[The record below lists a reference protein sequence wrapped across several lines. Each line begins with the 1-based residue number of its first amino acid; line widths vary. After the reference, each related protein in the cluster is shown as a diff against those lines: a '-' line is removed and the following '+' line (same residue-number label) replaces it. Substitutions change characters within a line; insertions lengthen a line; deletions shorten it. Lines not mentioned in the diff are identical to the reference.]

1 MSINHFSSD
10 LPETHYWWPQQ
21 QHHYHH
27 TMEPSS
33 AKTPPSR
40 PNTTTAAAFW
50 PNSHL
55 YRPISAHNPHNS
67 AAFSFD
73 LNNEEEDEAPAIE
86 DERESNARIISAK
99 QEEDKE
105 IVPKEPLFE
114 KPLTPSDVGKLN
126 RLVIPKQHAEKYFP
140 LSGGGGG
147 GNNDS
152 GGEKGLL
159 LSFEDESGKG
169 WRFRYSYW
177 NSSQSY
183 VLTKGWSRFVKE
195 KRLDAGDVVLFERH
209 RLDGDRLFI
218 GWRKRRAGGPSQ
230 GGQEGTGAAQA
241 QPATSGGGGGGWTRV
256 YFPSGHHPYPQ
267 QLQQYHH
274 DDGHGPAVPY
284 QPDCLRPAAGVLQN
298 QTTAA
303 ASANSKRL
311 RLFGVNLECQ
321 QQPDH
326 DSETSSEPPTTPEA
340 SSTWTQDQA
349 HYQFH
354 SYNPRLHHSYFN
366 HHNHMDINFS
376 GDMNQTG
383 YRQG

>member
-10 LPETHYWWPQQ
+10 LPETLWWAQQ

-33 AKTPPSR
+33 TKSPAASTP
-40 PNTTTAAAFW
+40 NTTTTAAAFW

-55 YRPISAHNPHNS
+55 YRPISANNPHNS

-73 LNNEEEDEAPAIE
+73 LNNEEEDEATVIE
-86 DERESNARIISAK
+86 DERENKAHITK
-99 QEEDKE
+99 QEEDRE

-147 GNNDS
+147 NNDS

-159 LSFEDESGKG
+159 LSFEDESGKA

-218 GWRKRRAGGPSQ
+218 GWRRRSAGGASQ
-230 GGQEGTGAAQA
+230 GQEGTGAAQA
-241 QPATSGGGGGGWTRV
+241 QPAMAGGGGGGWTRV

-267 QLQQYHH
+267 QLQQYH
-274 DDGHGPAVPY
+274 DDGHGHGPALLPY
-284 QPDCLRPAAGVLQN
+284 QPDCLRAAAAVLQN
-298 QTTAA
+298 QTTA

-326 DSETSSEPPTTPEA
+326 DSETSSSEPPTPPEA

-354 SYNPRLHHSYFN
+354 SYNPRLHHSHFN

-376 GDMNQTG
+376 RDTNQTR